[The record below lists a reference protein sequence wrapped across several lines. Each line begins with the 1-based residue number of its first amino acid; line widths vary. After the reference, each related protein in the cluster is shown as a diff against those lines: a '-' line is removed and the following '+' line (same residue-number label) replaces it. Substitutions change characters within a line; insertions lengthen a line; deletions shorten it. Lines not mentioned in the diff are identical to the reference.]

1 MKFIHAADIH
11 LGCQPD
17 RGFPWSRERSFDIL
31 AAFRDLILAC
41 KKEKPDLLLMAG
53 DLFHRQPSTAE
64 LKEADALFSQIPEIP
79 VVMIAG
85 NHDCVRPGSSLE
97 RFSWSPNVT
106 FLSGREPAVREF
118 PDLGTV
124 VHGFSYHS
132 REIREPLYDSMTA
145 PKDGLL
151 HILLAHGGDEA
162 HIPIDREKL
171 AASGFSYIAL
181 GHLHKPELDP
191 AHRLAFSGSLSP
203 IEMSETG
210 SHGYVLGELTPDG
223 GPGALK
229 LSFVPLPSRSY
240 IPCRVK
246 VTEKTTAQSLLKT
259 VSRFTEQYGASNI
272 YRLTLTGKR
281 DPGVTFREEELQ
293 AAGRII
299 SFQDDTVPFYPVDR
313 LLKEH
318 RQDLIGEYIR
328 AFLKEGSEEELEDP
342 VRKAAFY
349 YGLEALLSNFDPETG
364 EVK

>member
-1 MKFIHAADIH
+1 M
-11 LGCQPD
+11 
-17 RGFPWSRERSFDIL
+17 
-31 AAFRDLILAC
+31 
-41 KKEKPDLLLMAG
+41 
-53 DLFHRQPSTAE
+53 
-64 LKEADALFSQIPEIP
+64 
-79 VVMIAG
+79 
-85 NHDCVRPGSSLE
+85 
-97 RFSWSPNVT
+97 
-106 FLSGREPAVREF
+106 
-118 PDLGTV
+118 
-124 VHGFSYHS
+124 
-132 REIREPLYDSMTA
+132 
-145 PKDGLL
+145 
-151 HILLAHGGDEA
+151 
-162 HIPIDREKL
+162 
-171 AASGFSYIAL
+171 
-181 GHLHKPELDP
+181 
-191 AHRLAFSGSLSP
+191 
-203 IEMSETG
+203 
-210 SHGYVLGELTPDG
+210 
-223 GPGALK
+223 
-229 LSFVPLPSRSY
+229 PLPSRSY

>member
-124 VHGFSYHS
+124 VHG
-132 REIREPLYDSMTA
+132 
-145 PKDGLL
+145 
-151 HILLAHGGDEA
+151 DEA

-210 SHGYVLGELTPDG
+210 SHGYVLGELNPDG

-328 AFLKEGSEEELEDP
+328 AFLKEGTEEELTDP
-342 VRKAAFY
+342 VRKTAFY